1 MPDIKST
8 LIIGAKPS
16 DKTLLKAQKALGLA
30 PDQSMEFMVFEVE
43 YDHDTYYCCW
53 SGGYLEKGEPYMT
66 PIGQAAFEA
75 LADLPMGVQKKVIIQ
90 ELRLGETPLEDKIKF
105 ALTRAPVGSK
115 ICFFGDMAG
124 ELDGHMSPIF
134 NLQPKPKNIA
144 H

>member
-30 PDQSMEFMVFEVE
+30 PDQAMEFMVFEVE

-53 SGGYLEKGEPYMT
+53 SGGYMENGEPFMT
-66 PIGQAAFEA
+66 PAGQAAFEA
-75 LADLPMGVQKKVIIQ
+75 LANLPFGQKRLIIQ
-90 ELRLGETPLEDKIKF
+90 ELKLGETPLQDKIKMT
-105 ALTRAPVGSK
+105 LTRANAGDK

-124 ELDGHMSPIF
+124 ELDGHMSPAF
-134 NLQPKPKNIA
+134 NLQPKLKNIA